1 MHHPEPAELLLGGL
15 KLYGIKKGTGT
26 LLGPRPPS
34 GSNYFFPNVTIAT
47 TSEMPANT
55 TMMVSNVV
63 NPIHLL

>member
-1 MHHPEPAELLLGGL
+1 MHHPEPVELLLGGL
-15 KLYGIKKGTGT
+15 KLYGIKKRDGS
-26 LLGPRPPS
+26 PARPPPPS